1 MRTMT
6 ENIVEVENLR
16 VNIGKKTILN
26 DVNLKLQKGEA
37 VVIAGRNGS
46 GKTTFLKCLA
56 EVIYPDEGHIH
67 YSSSVSRDKIGFI
80 SDQVSLLENLSLRQG
95 IDFHKDVYSIK
106 DFDDTLLMELNLN
119 LNQKIKNL
127 SAGER
132 ILFHLSLIL
141 AQQPEILLV
150 DEIIHAIDPY
160 IREQFLEAVIDLLE
174 RDKATLV
181 MINHTFSEIEKIPE
195 RVLIMEKGQFIV
207 DEKSETLG
215 EKLKKVVLESEIPKE
230 IPCIFKRELTQ
241 LKEYFI
247 YPFDANF
254 KDKFSLDFK
263 DVNLNEIIKAFIG
276 GQYAQKGNQ

>member
-1 MRTMT
+1 MSQ
-6 ENIVEVENLR
+6 NIVDVENLSLK
-16 VNIGKKTILN
+16 IGKKKVLN
-26 DVNLKLQKGEA
+26 NIHLQLRKGEA

-56 EVIYPDEGHIH
+56 NVIFPDKGTIT
-67 YSSSVSRDKIGFI
+67 YSEKVSKEKIGFI
-80 SDQVSLLENLSLRQG
+80 SDQVSLLENYSLKQG
-95 IDFHKDVYSIK
+95 IDFHKDVYQIK
-106 DFDDTLLMELNLN
+106 DFDDSLLRELKLD

-132 ILFHLSLIL
+132 ILFHLSLIM
-141 AQQPEILLV
+141 AQKPEILLV

-174 RDKATLV
+174 GDQVTLV

-207 DEKSETLG
+207 DEKSEALG
-215 EKLKKVVLESEIPKE
+215 EKLKKVISETE
-230 IPCIFKRELTQ
+230 ISEEAPCIFKRELSHFR
-241 LKEYFI
+241 EYYI
-247 YPFDANF
+247 YPYSEEL
-254 KDKFSLDFK
+254 KGKFPYDYK

-276 GQYAQKGNQ
+276 GQYAQKRNQ

>member
-1 MRTMT
+1 MSQ
-6 ENIVEVENLR
+6 NIVEVENLSLK
-16 VNIGKKTILN
+16 IGEKKIL
-26 DVNLKLQKGEA
+26 DKIQLRLQKGEA

-56 EVIYPDEGHIH
+56 NVIFPDEGTIT
-67 YSSSVSRDKIGFI
+67 YSEKVSKEKIGFI
-80 SDQVSLLENLSLRQG
+80 SDQVSLLENYSLKQG
-95 IDFHKDVYSIK
+95 IDFHKDVYQIK
-106 DFDDTLLMELNLN
+106 DFDDTLIRELKLD

-141 AQQPEILLV
+141 VQKPEILLV

-174 RDKATLV
+174 GDQTTLV

-207 DEKSETLG
+207 DEKSEALG
-215 EKLKKVVLESEIPKE
+215 EKLKKVISETE
-230 IPCIFKRELTQ
+230 ISEEAPCIFKRELSHFREYYIYPYSEE
-241 LKEYFI
+241 LKE
-247 YPFDANF
+247 
-254 KDKFSLDFK
+254 KFPYDYK

-276 GQYAQKGNQ
+276 GQYAQKRNQ

>member
-1 MRTMT
+1 MSQ
-6 ENIVEVENLR
+6 NIVEVENLSLK
-16 VNIGKKTILN
+16 IGKKKIL
-26 DVNLKLQKGEA
+26 DKIQLRLQKGEA

-56 EVIYPDEGHIH
+56 NVIFPDEGTIT
-67 YSSSVSRDKIGFI
+67 YSEKVSKEKIGFI
-80 SDQVSLLENLSLRQG
+80 SDQVSLLENYSLKQG
-95 IDFHKDVYSIK
+95 IDFHKDVYQIK
-106 DFDDTLLMELNLN
+106 DFDDTLIRELKLD
-119 LNQKIKNL
+119 LNQKIKHL

-141 AQQPEILLV
+141 AQKPEILLV

-174 RDKATLV
+174 GNQTTLV

-195 RVLIMEKGQFIV
+195 RVLIMEKGRFIV

-215 EKLKKVVLESEIPKE
+215 ERLKKIISETE
-230 IPCIFKRELTQ
+230 ISEEAPCIFKRELSHFREYYIYPYSEE
-241 LKEYFI
+241 LKE
-247 YPFDANF
+247 
-254 KDKFSLDFK
+254 KFPYDYK

-276 GQYAQKGNQ
+276 GQYAQKRNQ

>member
-1 MRTMT
+1 MS
-6 ENIVEVENLR
+6 ENIVSIEDLR
-16 VNIGKKTILN
+16 VRIGKRTILN
-26 DVNLKLQKGEA
+26 NIHLDLKKGEA

-56 EVIYPDEGHIH
+56 DVIFPDQGRITFADK
-67 YSSSVSRDKIGFI
+67 VSRDKIGYI
-80 SDQVSLLENLSLRQG
+80 SDQVSLLENFSLKQG
-95 IDFHKDVYSIK
+95 IDFHKNVYGLK
-106 DFDDTLLMELNLN
+106 DFDDTLLKDLKLD
-119 LNQKIKNL
+119 LDQKIKNL

-141 AQQPEILLV
+141 AQKPKILLV

-160 IREQFLEAVIDLLE
+160 LREKFLEAVIDLLE
-174 RDKATLV
+174 DNQTTLV

-207 DEKSETLG
+207 DEKSEILG
-215 EKLKKVVLESEIPKE
+215 DKLKKVVSESEISEE

-247 YPFDANF
+247 YPFEKKF
-254 KDKFSLDFK
+254 PEKFSYDFK
-263 DVNLNEIIKAFIG
+263 DVRLNEIIKAFIG
-276 GQYAQKGNQ
+276 GQYAQERNQ